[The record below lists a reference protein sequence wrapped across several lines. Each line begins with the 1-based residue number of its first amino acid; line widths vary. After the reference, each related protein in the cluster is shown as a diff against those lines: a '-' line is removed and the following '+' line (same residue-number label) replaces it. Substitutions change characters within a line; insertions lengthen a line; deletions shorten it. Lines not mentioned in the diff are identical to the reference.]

1 MLVRKFGIFGVL
13 ALSMMLL
20 FGGIML
26 LDPSV
31 RSEMRQICV
40 GISRQPLMITS
51 PFYDMSDP
59 VT

>member
-26 LDPSV
+26 LDPSG

-51 PFYDMSDP
+51 PLYDMYDP
-59 VT
+59 VP